1 MNCDLCDQSK
11 QLLESLHDKN
21 QQLMLQV
28 VDKDETIRMLRAEVQ
43 TIGAKYRD
51 MFWQRNTLH
60 DIVMSEPDTIRYRQL
75 TNE

>member
-1 MNCDLCDQSK
+1 MNCDRCDQNK
-11 QLLESLHDKN
+11 ELLDSLQDKN
-21 QQLMLQV
+21 QRMMLQI
-28 VDKDETIRMLRAEVQ
+28 VDKDETIRKLQAEVQ

-60 DIVMSEPDTIRYRQL
+60 EIVMSEPDTIRYRQL